1 MVESRQSTDWNHTAS
16 ILAMIA
22 AVNRDP
28 KKGRMP
34 RPSDFHPFL
43 KKHGKPAEPV
53 IRKGQGFGI
62 LRQVFVD
69 PGMTGVGKG

>member
-1 MVESRQSTDWNHTAS
+1 MAEARQLSDWNHTS
-16 ILAMIA
+16 SLMAMIA

-43 KKHGKPAEPV
+43 KRPKPPT

-62 LRQVFVD
+62 LQQVFVD
-69 PGMTGVGKG
+69 RKEAGK